1 MNAFFIGIGGMGM
14 SGLAKILASGK
25 HHVAG
30 SDRNLEGDYC
40 KRLLALGVPIYPQ
53 DGAGPEKFIKAH
65 GLKAED
71 VTIVKSTAVE
81 DAVPDVI
88 TARRLGMKEIM
99 RSDLLADM
107 FNSARGIAIG
117 GTSGKTTTTGLTAW
131 LLKFAGLEPSCAVGG
146 IISGLETNAFT
157 GAGPHFVIESDE
169 SDGSIVKYHPFISLI
184 TNISRDHKSLEEL
197 NNLFKTFSDNVQDG
211 GTTVLCA
218 DDPGAMALKPL
229 LSGRIVTYGL
239 SDKADVH
246 PEGVVINSDRISFS
260 WHNVSF
266 NLSLPG
272 QHNLQNALGAL
283 AIAQIL
289 GVQAEVAAA
298 ALMAFPGMKRRFERV
313 GTINGVTVVD
323 DFAHNPAE
331 IAAAIDAARKVSRRR
346 FIVYQPH
353 GFGPT
358 RFTRDDLI
366 QVFSSLQPDE
376 FLYLDEIF
384 YGGGTVEKDIS
395 ASDLVAKISERF
407 DQAKCLGDRSRI
419 VAEIVAHAKPGDLVL
434 VMGARDINTICHRIL
449 DGLH

>member
-14 SGLAKILASGK
+14 SGLAKILATGK

-40 KRLLALGVPIYPQ
+40 KRLLSMGVPIYPQ
-53 DGAGPEKFIKAH
+53 DGTGPETFMHIH
-65 GLKAED
+65 GLKPEE

-81 DAVPDVI
+81 DAVPDVV

-107 FNSARGIAIG
+107 FNASRGIAIG
-117 GTSGKTTTTGLTAW
+117 GTSGKTTTTGLIAW

-169 SDGSIVKYHPFISLI
+169 SDGSIVKYKPFISLI
-184 TNISRDHKSLEEL
+184 TNITRDHKSLEEL
-197 NNLFKTFSDNVQDG
+197 NQLFKTFSDNVREG
-211 GTTVLCA
+211 GATVLCA
-218 DDPGAMALKPL
+218 DDPGVMSLKPL

-239 SDKADVH
+239 EKTADVH
-246 PEGVVINSDRISFS
+246 PENVVINRDHVSFS
-260 WHNVSF
+260 WRNVSF
-266 NLSLPG
+266 NLLLPG
-272 QHNLQNALGAL
+272 RHNLLNALGAL
-283 AIAQIL
+283 AVANLL
-289 GVQAEVAAA
+289 GVPAEVAAA
-298 ALMAFPGMKRRFERV
+298 ALLAFPGMKRRFEQI

-331 IAAAIDAARKVSRRR
+331 IMAAIEAARKVSRRR

-358 RFTRDDLI
+358 RFTRDDLVH
-366 QVFSSLQPDE
+366 VFSSLQSDE

-395 ASDLVAKISERF
+395 AKDLVAKISERF
-407 DQAKCLGDRSRI
+407 DQAQFLGDRNRI
-419 VAEIVAHAKPGDLVL
+419 VEDIVAKAIPGDLVL
-434 VMGARDINTICHRIL
+434 VMGARDINIICRRIL